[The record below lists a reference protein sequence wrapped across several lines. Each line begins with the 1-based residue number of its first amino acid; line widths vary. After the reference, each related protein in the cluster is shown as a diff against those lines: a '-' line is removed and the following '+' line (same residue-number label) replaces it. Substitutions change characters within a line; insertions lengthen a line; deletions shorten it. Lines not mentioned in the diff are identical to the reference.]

1 MFLQPCPDE
10 VHRVVLNRLVF
21 YRRIHIIENGIQHNP
36 PFLYGFKAKQGVIDT
51 PQFAGSDK
59 DKRIFLLGNVVYC
72 QKLVGA
78 LFVVY
83 FWNLDQKL
91 MGWLYKQVNTMFDR
105 KPTDI
110 KF

>member
-1 MFLQPCPDE
+1 MTP
-10 VHRVVLNRLVF
+10 VRAKVL
-21 YRRIHIIENGIQHNP
+21 
-36 PFLYGFKAKQGVIDT
+36 T
-51 PQFAGSDK
+51 TTFATAAT
-59 DKRIFLLGNVVYC
+59 V
-72 QKLVGA
+72 VGA